1 MRRRTSRT
9 HRTSRTLAAVRRTG
23 VGLLLGLVAAIQI
36 PGCSV
41 KPYTPVPPPATT
53 TVPRSAG
60 TAPRDDRATTAA
72 FAQCA
77 QHFPGYAP
85 TVAWPGRQ
93 RALCF
98 DSFAVLHSGESK
110 TPVYSV
116 ERLTR
121 ASVEAARGL
130 QRTDRFYP
138 EARLPAADRAQLA
151 DYVGSGYDRGH
162 MAPAGD
168 MPDAASKAQSFSLAN
183 MVPQAPELNQRAWN
197 QIEQATRKYAA
208 RASGD
213 VYVFTGPS
221 FDQRPSTIGAGGV
234 WVPSHTWKVVY
245 SRGER
250 RAWAYWMTN
259 TAGRHDLKPIDYAE
273 FERRTGLGLLKQPLS

>member
-1 MRRRTSRT
+1 M
-9 HRTSRTLAAVRRTG
+9 LAAVRRIG
-23 VGLLLGLVAAIQI
+23 VVLLLGFVAAIQI
-36 PGCSV
+36 PGCSI
-41 KPYTPVPPPATT
+41 KPYTMPPTASIQRPGIPTT
-53 TVPRSAG
+53 TS
-60 TAPRDDRATTAA
+60 PRDNRAASGA
-72 FAQCA
+72 FAQCM

-85 TVAWPGRQ
+85 AVAWPGRQ

-98 DSFAVLHSGESK
+98 DGYAVLHSGESK
-110 TPVYSV
+110 TPVYAV
-116 ERLTR
+116 ERLTH
-121 ASVEAARGL
+121 ASVDAAKGIKRS
-130 QRTDRFYP
+130 DRFYP
-138 EARLPAADRAQLA
+138 EARLPNADRAQLG

-168 MPDAASKAQSFSLAN
+168 MPDAAAKAQSFSLAN

-208 RASGD
+208 RAPGD

-221 FDQRPSTIGAGGV
+221 FDRRPSTIGAGGV

-245 SRGER
+245 SRGEG

-259 TAGRHDLKPIDYAE
+259 TAGTHSLKPIDYAE
-273 FERRTGLGLLKQPLS
+273 FERRTGLALLKQPLSQRDW